1 MKSKSRQVAMGGVFV
16 ALTVLALL
24 AVSYIPNSK
33 LFFYGLSSLFVSFVV
48 VDLGIRAGWIFYLAS
63 SLLSLLLVAN
73 KLLVIPYLAFFGLY
87 GLVKYYLESMKK
99 PMLEYL
105 LKGCFC
111 AISQAALYLVFT
123 RLFAQ
128 NIESQ
133 IPIYYLFFILLIT
146 FFVYDYLYTR
156 FLSFYIYSFRKK
168 SG

>member
-73 KLLVIPYLAFFGLY
+73 KLLVIPYLAFLAY
-87 GLVKYYLESMKK
+87 MVW
-99 PMLEYL
+99 
-105 LKGCFC
+105 
-111 AISQAALYLVFT
+111 
-123 RLFAQ
+123 
-128 NIESQ
+128 
-133 IPIYYLFFILLIT
+133 
-146 FFVYDYLYTR
+146 
-156 FLSFYIYSFRKK
+156 
-168 SG
+168 